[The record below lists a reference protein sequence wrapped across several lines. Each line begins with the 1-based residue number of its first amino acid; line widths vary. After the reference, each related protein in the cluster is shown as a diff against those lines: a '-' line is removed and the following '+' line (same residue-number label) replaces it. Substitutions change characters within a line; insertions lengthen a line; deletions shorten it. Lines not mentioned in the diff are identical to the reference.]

1 VSTKVPKLSHID
13 RELFAFAIPA
23 LGGLA
28 IDPLVSLVDTAFVG
42 RLGATS
48 LAALGVNTSL
58 FSLAFFGFN
67 FLAYTTTP
75 MISAALG
82 RSERERAGELTVQAL
97 FLALLLGV
105 GVAVL
110 LNILVVPLLRI
121 MGASGELLPAAATY
135 LRIRALAAPALL
147 TLTASRGILYGH
159 GDAGTVLRI
168 VAVLNA
174 VNIVLDPLF
183 IFTFGWGL
191 AGAAWATT
199 LAQYTGALL
208 FWRLFLR
215 DGDLRDSNLRD
226 GDKEQRFNIRWHV
239 PTLLTLRPFIKSGS
253 LLTLRTLALILTMTL
268 AAAVATRVSVLAI
281 AAHQVAA
288 QLWLLLALTVDA
300 LADAAKTIVPRY
312 LGQNRRDNAKRAA
325 NRALLWGT
333 VVGVGLGV
341 LFFALQPLLP
351 RLFTDEPEVIR
362 AVLAIFPFII
372 LAQPLNG
379 LVFVWDGI
387 FMGLEQWSFLA
398 LAMVISAGVAAIV
411 LLLVLPLGWG
421 LAGVWWGLVTLMIMR
436 ALTFMV
442 QYVRFLRS

>member
-1 VSTKVPKLSHID
+1 MSTRVNID
-13 RELFAFAIPA
+13 RELVAFALPA

-28 IDPLVSLVDTAFVG
+28 IDPLVSLVDTAFIG
-42 RLGATS
+42 RLGATE

-75 MISAALG
+75 MISVALG
-82 RSERERAGELTVQAL
+82 RGERQRAGELTVQAL

-105 GVAVL
+105 FVAVV
-110 LNILVVPLLRI
+110 LNVLTVPLLRV
-121 MGASGELLPAAATY
+121 MGASGALLPAAATY

-147 TLTASRGILYGH
+147 VLMASRGILYGH
-159 GDAGTVLRI
+159 GDATTVLRV

-199 LAQYTGALL
+199 LAQYSGALL
-208 FWRLFLR
+208 FVRLFVR
-215 DGDLRDSNLRD
+215 DDLK
-226 GDKEQRFNIRWHV
+226 DKRFDIRWHV
-239 PTLLTLRPFIKSGS
+239 PTLVTLRPFLKSGS

-288 QLWLLLALTVDA
+288 QLWTLLALTLDA
-300 LADAAKTIVPRY
+300 LADAAKTLVPRY
-312 LGQNRRDNAKRAA
+312 LGKDQRHHAKQAA

-341 LFFALQPLLP
+341 VFFVLQPLLP
-351 RLFTDEPEVIR
+351 RLFTDDPEVIR
-362 AVLAIFPFII
+362 VVLMIFPFII

-398 LAMVISAGVAAIV
+398 LAMAISAGVAAAV

-421 LAGVWWGLVTLMIMR
+421 LMGVWWGLITLMVMR

>member
-1 VSTKVPKLSHID
+1 MSTKVPKLSHID
-13 RELFAFAIPA
+13 RELFAFAVPA

-82 RSERERAGELTVQAL
+82 RGERERAGELTVQAL

-105 GVAVL
+105 GVAIL
-110 LNILVVPLLRI
+110 LNVLVVPLLRL

-208 FWRLFLR
+208 FVRLFWQDDVKKR
-215 DGDLRDSNLRD
+215 
-226 GDKEQRFNIRWHV
+226 RFNIRWHV

-312 LGQNRRDNAKRAA
+312 LGQNRRDNAKRVA

-341 LFFALQPLLP
+341 LFFVLQPLLP

-398 LAMVISAGVAAIV
+398 LAMVISAGVAAVV

-436 ALTFMV
+436 ALTFTV

>member
-1 VSTKVPKLSHID
+1 MFSNLPKLSHID
-13 RELFAFAIPA
+13 RELFAFALPA

-75 MISAALG
+75 MVSAALG
-82 RSERERAGELTVQAL
+82 RGQRERAGELTIQAL

-105 GVAVL
+105 LVAVL
-110 LNILVVPLLRI
+110 LNVLTVPLLRM
-121 MGASGELLPAAATY
+121 MGASGELLLAAATY

-168 VAVLNA
+168 VAILNA

-183 IFTFGWGL
+183 IFGFGWGL

-208 FWRLFLR
+208 FVRLFLR
-215 DGDLRDSNLRD
+215 DETQDP
-226 GDKEQRFNIRWHV
+226 RFYIRWHV
-239 PTLLTLRPFIKSGS
+239 PTLTTLRPFLRSGS
-253 LLTLRTLALILTMTL
+253 LLALRTLALVLTFTL
-268 AAAVATRVSVLAI
+268 ATAVATRVGVLTI

-300 LADAAKTIVPRY
+300 LADAAKTMVPRY
-312 LGQNRRDNAKRAA
+312 LGQNQREQAKHVA
-325 NRALLWGT
+325 NRALLWGI
-333 VVGVGLGV
+333 VVGVGLGL
-341 LFFALQPLLP
+341 LFFALRPFLP
-351 RLFTDEPEVIR
+351 RLFTDDSEVIA

-372 LAQPLNG
+372 LSQPLNG

-398 LAMVISAGVAAIV
+398 LAMFISAGVAAVV

-421 LAGVWWGLVTLMIMR
+421 LVGVWWGLVTLMMMR

-442 QYVRFLRS
+442 QYLRFLQS

>member
-1 VSTKVPKLSHID
+1 MFSNLPKLSHID
-13 RELFAFAIPA
+13 RELFAFALPA

-75 MISAALG
+75 MVSAALG
-82 RSERERAGELTVQAL
+82 RGQRERAGELTIQAL

-105 GVAVL
+105 LVAVL
-110 LNILVVPLLRI
+110 LNVLTVPLLRM
-121 MGASGELLPAAATY
+121 MGASGELLLAAATY

-147 TLTASRGILYGH
+147 ILTASRGILYGH
-159 GDAGTVLRI
+159 GDANTVLRI

-208 FWRLFLR
+208 FVRLFLR
-215 DGDLRDSNLRD
+215 DEV
-226 GDKEQRFNIRWHV
+226 KERRFNIRWHV
-239 PTLLTLRPFIKSGS
+239 PTLVTLRPFIKSGS

-268 AAAVATRVSVLAI
+268 AAAVATRVGVLAI

-288 QLWLLLALTVDA
+288 QLWTLLALTLDA

-312 LGQNRRDNAKRAA
+312 LGQDQRDSAKYAA

-333 VVGVGLGV
+333 VVGVGLAI
-341 LFFALQPLLP
+341 LFFGLQPILP
-351 RLFTDEPEVIR
+351 RLFTDDPEVIR
-362 AVLAIFPFII
+362 AVLALFPFII

-398 LAMVISAGVAAIV
+398 LAMFISAGVAAVV

-421 LAGVWWGLVTLMIMR
+421 LVGVWWGLVTLMMMR

-442 QYVRFLRS
+442 QYLRFLQS

>member
-1 VSTKVPKLSHID
+1 VSTSSTHID
-13 RELFAFAIPA
+13 RELFAFALPA

-82 RSERERAGELTVQAL
+82 RDQRERAGELTVQAL

-105 GVAVL
+105 FVAVL
-110 LNILVVPLLRI
+110 LNVLTIPLLRM

-147 TLTASRGILYGH
+147 LLTASRGILYGH

-208 FWRLFLR
+208 FVRLFLR
-215 DGDLRDSNLRD
+215 DEQGS
-226 GDKEQRFNIRWHV
+226 QRFYIRWHL
-239 PTLLTLRPFIKSGS
+239 PTLVTLRPFIKSGS

-268 AAAVATRVSVLAI
+268 AAAVATRVGVLAI

-288 QLWLLLALTVDA
+288 QLWTLLALTLDA

-312 LGQNRRDNAKRAA
+312 LGQDQRDSAKYAA

-351 RLFTDEPEVIR
+351 RLFTDDPEVIR

-398 LAMVISAGVAAIV
+398 LAMFISAGVAAIV

>member
-1 VSTKVPKLSHID
+1 MSTNVLKLSHID
-13 RELFAFAIPA
+13 RELFAFALPA

-82 RSERERAGELTVQAL
+82 RGQRQRAGELTVQAL
-97 FLALLLGV
+97 FLALLLGIF
-105 GVAVL
+105 VAAL
-110 LNILVVPLLRI
+110 LNVLTIPLLRM

-147 TLTASRGILYGH
+147 ILTASRGILYGH
-159 GDAGTVLRI
+159 GDANTVLRI

-208 FWRLFLR
+208 FVRLFLR
-215 DGDLRDSNLRD
+215 DEV
-226 GDKEQRFNIRWHV
+226 KERRFNIRWHV
-239 PTLLTLRPFIKSGS
+239 PTLVTLRPFIKSGS

-268 AAAVATRVSVLAI
+268 AAAVATRVGVLAI

-288 QLWLLLALTVDA
+288 QLWTLLALTLDA

-312 LGQNRRDNAKRAA
+312 LGQDQRDSAKQAA
-325 NRALLWGT
+325 NRALLWGII
-333 VVGVGLGV
+333 VGVGLGV
-341 LFFALQPLLP
+341 LFFVLQPFLP
-351 RLFTDEPEVIR
+351 RLFTDEPEVIQ
-362 AVLAIFPFII
+362 AVLALFPFII

-398 LAMVISAGVAAIV
+398 LAMFISAGVAAGV

-421 LAGVWWGLVTLMIMR
+421 LAGVWWGLVTLMMMR

-442 QYVRFLRS
+442 QYVRFLKS

>member
-1 VSTKVPKLSHID
+1 VSTNVLKLSHID
-13 RELFAFAIPA
+13 RELFAFALPA

-82 RSERERAGELTVQAL
+82 RGQRQRAGELTVQAL
-97 FLALLLGV
+97 FLALLLGIF
-105 GVAVL
+105 VAAL
-110 LNILVVPLLRI
+110 LNVLTIPLLRM

-147 TLTASRGILYGH
+147 ILTASRGILYGH
-159 GDAGTVLRI
+159 GDANTVLRI

-208 FWRLFLR
+208 FVRLFLR
-215 DGDLRDSNLRD
+215 DEV
-226 GDKEQRFNIRWHV
+226 KERRFNIRWHV
-239 PTLLTLRPFIKSGS
+239 PTLVTLRPFIKSGS

-268 AAAVATRVSVLAI
+268 AAAVATRVGVLAI

-288 QLWLLLALTVDA
+288 QLWTLLALTLDA

-312 LGQNRRDNAKRAA
+312 LGQDQRDSAKQAA
-325 NRALLWGT
+325 NRALLWGII
-333 VVGVGLGV
+333 VGVGLGV
-341 LFFALQPLLP
+341 LFFVLQPFLP
-351 RLFTDEPEVIR
+351 RLFTDEPEVIQ
-362 AVLAIFPFII
+362 AVLALFPFII

-398 LAMVISAGVAAIV
+398 LAMFISAGVAAGV

-421 LAGVWWGLVTLMIMR
+421 LAGVWWGLVTLMMMR

-442 QYVRFLRS
+442 QYVRFLKS

>member
-1 VSTKVPKLSHID
+1 
-13 RELFAFAIPA
+13 
-23 LGGLA
+23 
-28 IDPLVSLVDTAFVG
+28 
-42 RLGATS
+42 
-48 LAALGVNTSL
+48 
-58 FSLAFFGFN
+58 
-67 FLAYTTTP
+67 
-75 MISAALG
+75 MISAAFG
-82 RSERERAGELTVQAL
+82 RGQRQRAGELTVQAL

-105 GVAVL
+105 FVAAL
-110 LNILVVPLLRI
+110 LNLLVVPLLRM
-121 MGASGELLPAAATY
+121 MGASGELLPAAVTY

-208 FWRLFLR
+208 FVRLFWQ
-215 DGDLRDSNLRD
+215 DDV
-226 GDKEQRFNIRWHV
+226 KERRFNIRWHV

-312 LGQNRRDNAKRAA
+312 LGQNRRDNAKRVA

-341 LFFALQPLLP
+341 LFFVLQPLLP

-398 LAMVISAGVAAIV
+398 LAMVISAGVAAVV

-436 ALTFMV
+436 ALTFTV
-442 QYVRFLRS
+442 QYVRFLRSYGIFSVLPLRVMCLEPALRGNQVMRFDDRSFVTINPCLKIPILTTLLLTTRVSP

>member
-1 VSTKVPKLSHID
+1 MSKLSHID
-13 RELFAFAIPA
+13 RELFAFALPA

-82 RSERERAGELTVQAL
+82 RGQRQRAGELTVQAL

-105 GVAVL
+105 LVAAL
-110 LNILVVPLLRI
+110 LNVLTIPLLRM

-147 TLTASRGILYGH
+147 MLTASRGILYGH
-159 GDAGTVLRI
+159 GDASTVLRI

-208 FWRLFLR
+208 FVRLFLR
-215 DGDLRDSNLRD
+215 DEIKDR
-226 GDKEQRFNIRWHV
+226 RFNIQWHV
-239 PTLLTLRPFIKSGS
+239 PTLDTLRPFIKSGS
-253 LLTLRTLALILTMTL
+253 LLTLRTLALIFTMTL
-268 AAAVATRVSVLAI
+268 AAAVATRVGVLAI

-288 QLWLLLALTVDA
+288 QLWTLLALTLDA

-312 LGQNRRDNAKRAA
+312 LGQDQRDSAKYAA

-333 VVGVGLGV
+333 LVGVGLAI
-341 LFFALQPLLP
+341 LFFVLQPILP
-351 RLFTDEPEVIR
+351 RLFTDDPEVIR
-362 AVLAIFPFII
+362 AVLALFPFII

-398 LAMVISAGVAAIV
+398 LAMFISAGVAATV

-436 ALTFMV
+436 ALTFTV
-442 QYVRFLRS
+442 QYIRFLRN